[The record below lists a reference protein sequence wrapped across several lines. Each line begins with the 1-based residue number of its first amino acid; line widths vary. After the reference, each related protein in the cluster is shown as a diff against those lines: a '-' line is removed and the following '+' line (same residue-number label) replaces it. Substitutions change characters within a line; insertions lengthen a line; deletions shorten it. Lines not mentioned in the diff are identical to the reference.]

1 MRTPTRLLKFLVP
14 LLFCCFASPLFAQ
27 LQITV
32 PDFTL
37 TGVKTTITVTGLE
50 EENKEPVIYR
60 VDIDGQSVLSGV
72 SRESELKEI
81 QVVFPTSGQL
91 QVKLSVGN
99 KTATSS
105 IRCIPGL
112 LSVLPPIIAI
122 ILALLSREVL
132 SSLFLGIWFGS
143 TIIYNYNPFTGFF
156 RALDKYLLEAL
167 ADSGHAAI
175 IIFSVCLGGM
185 IGIINRT
192 GGMQG
197 IVEKISQKVRG
208 PRSAQMSTW
217 LMGVL
222 IFFDDYANTLI
233 VGNSMRPITDDNKIS
248 REKLSYIVDS
258 TAAPV
263 AGIAVLSTWIGYE
276 IGLIREAYVSL
287 AIAETNFYS
296 VFLQTIPFRFYC
308 LLALFF
314 GFLVSATRRDFGP
327 MLSAEQRAVH
337 EGKILADNA
346 KPISSPEAATPAL
359 PADMPKRWYNAAIPI
374 AIVIC
379 GTFIGLLGDGG
390 MYAPHYHIKAGSMTP
405 TNSQD
410 KAWTIKSV
418 SSDTRTA
425 TIANSECSYAR
436 VDYNDTSSWNSKTGI
451 DAITEIENLGEGSI
465 VFLELATSQL
475 SFWEKART
483 AFAGADSTRVLIW
496 VSFIGTIIAL
506 ILGMTQGL
514 ISLEDGL
521 KAWTDGARTLVMAV
535 FIMLLAWSINGICKD
550 LNTANY
556 IVEMVTDVIPYWLL
570 PTIIF
575 ILACFISFSTGT
587 SWGTMAILLPI
598 SIPLA
603 YQLNLKHYE
612 EVVAMLPN
620 APAAGLYIKETIL
633 VSIGA
638 VLEGS
643 IFGDHCSPISDTTI
657 MSSMASGS
665 DHIDHV
671 RTQAPYAII
680 VGLVAILV
688 CYIPAGLGFSPLL
701 TIPLSML
708 ILAAFIYWF
717 GKKAEDPVDNEDSDS
732 EFSYEQEL

>member
-1 MRTPTRLLKFLVP
+1 MSSPSRFRYCLFL
-14 LLFCCFASPLFAQ
+14 LLFFCCCSQLSAQ
-27 LQITV
+27 LQITP

-37 TGVKTTITVTGLE
+37 SGIKTAISVSGLNE
-50 EENKEPVIYR
+50 DNPEPVLYR
-60 VDIDGQSVLSGV
+60 VEIDGQLVSSGV
-72 SRESELKEI
+72 SKESDLKEI
-81 QVVFPTSGQL
+81 KVVFPNSGNPQIS
-91 QVKLSVGN
+91 VKVGEH
-99 KTATSS
+99 TASS
-105 IRCIPGL
+105 SLRCIPGW
-112 LSVLPPIIAI
+112 LSILPPLFAI
-122 ILALLSREVL
+122 VLALLSREVI
-132 SSLFLGIWFGS
+132 SSLFIGIWLGS
-143 TIIYNYNPFTGFF
+143 SIIFNYNPFTGFL
-156 RALDKYLLEAL
+156 RALDKYLLNAL

-185 IGIINRT
+185 IGVINRT

-197 IVEKISQKVRG
+197 IVEKISLKVRG
-208 PRSAQMSTW
+208 PRSAQLSAW

-233 VGNSMRPITDDNKIS
+233 VGNSMRPITDENKIS

-276 IGLIREAYVSL
+276 IGLIRESYVSIG
-287 AIAETNFYS
+287 IAETNFYG

-314 GFLVSATRRDFGP
+314 GFMIAVTRRDFGP
-327 MLSAEQRAVH
+327 MLAAEQRAVH
-337 EGKILADNA
+337 EGKVLADNA
-346 KPISSPEAATPAL
+346 KPISSPESAAPVL
-359 PADMPKRWYNAAIPI
+359 PQEMPKRWYNAAVPI
-374 AIVIC
+374 AIVIL

-390 MYAPHYHIKAGSMTP
+390 MYAPHYHLANGGTTKIS
-405 TNSQD
+405 D
-410 KAWTIKSV
+410 KSEEWTVNSV
-418 SSDTRTA
+418 SSDTKTA
-425 TIANSECSYAR
+425 VISNNNCTFVRINYDATTA
-436 VDYNDTSSWNSKTGI
+436 WAGKTG
-451 DAITEIENLGEGSI
+451 AEAATEIEQLAEGSAAY
-465 VFLELATSQL
+465 LELAPSTMTFS
-475 SFWEKART
+475 EKART
-483 AFAGADSTRVLIW
+483 AFSGADSTRVLIW
-496 VSFIGTIIAL
+496 VSVIGSIIAL
-506 ILGMTQGL
+506 LLGLTQGL
-514 ISLEDGL
+514 ITLDAGL

-535 FIMLLAWSINGICKD
+535 MIMLLAWSINGICSD
-550 LNTANY
+550 LGTAKY

-575 ILACFISFSTGT
+575 ILACLISFSTGT

-612 EVVAMLPN
+612 EAIAMLPN
-620 APAAGLYIKETIL
+620 APEAGLYVKEMIL

-671 RTQAPYAII
+671 RTQAPYAAL
-680 VGLVAILV
+680 VGLVAIV
-688 CYIPAGLGFSPLL
+688 FCYIPAGLGFSSWLIL
-701 TIPLSML
+701 PLSMV
-708 ILAAFIYWF
+708 ILAAFIFGF
-717 GKKAEDPVDNEDSDS
+717 GKKAEAPVAENDDDP
-732 EFSYEQEL
+732 EFSYEQNA

>member
-1 MRTPTRLLKFLVP
+1 MRSPIRLCLFV
-14 LLFCCFASPLFAQ
+14 LLFFCGSSQLFAQ
-27 LQITV
+27 LQISP

-37 TGVKTTITVTGLE
+37 TGIKTTLSVSGLDE
-50 EENKEPVIYR
+50 SNPEPVLYR
-60 VDIDGQSVLSGV
+60 VEVDGQSVLSGV
-72 SRESELKEI
+72 SKESELKEI
-81 QVVFPTSGQL
+81 KVVFPNSGNAQISL
-91 QVKLSVGN
+91 KVGTQTANASVR
-99 KTATSS
+99 S
-105 IRCIPGL
+105 IPGW
-112 LSVLPPIIAI
+112 LSILPPLVAI
-122 ILALLSREVL
+122 ILALLSREVI
-132 SSLFLGIWFGS
+132 SSLFIGIWLGS
-143 TIIYNYNPFTGFF
+143 GIIYNYNPFTGFL
-156 RALDKYLLEAL
+156 RALDKYLLNAL
-167 ADSGHAAI
+167 ADTGHAAI

-185 IGIINRT
+185 IGVINRT

-197 IVEKISQKVRG
+197 IVDKISQKVRG
-208 PRSAQMSTW
+208 PRSAQLSAW

-233 VGNSMRPITDDNKIS
+233 VGNSMRPITDENKIS

-276 IGLIREAYVSL
+276 IGLIRESYVAL
-287 AIAETNFYS
+287 GIAETNFYG

-314 GFLVSATRRDFGP
+314 GFLIAATRRDFGP
-327 MLSAEQRAVH
+327 MLAAEQRAVH

-346 KPISSPEAATPAL
+346 KPISSPEAAAPKL
-359 PADMPKRWYNAAIPI
+359 PDEMPKRWYNAAIPI
-374 AIVIC
+374 AIVIV

-390 MYAPHYHIKAGSMTP
+390 MYAPHYHLANGGATKVSEK
-405 TNSQD
+405 SEE
-410 KAWTIKSV
+410 WTVKSV
-418 SSDTRTA
+418 SSDTKTA
-425 TIANSECSYAR
+425 VVANQNCSFAR
-436 VDYNDTSSWNSKTGI
+436 INYDASSGWAGKTGAEA
-451 DAITEIENLGEGSI
+451 AIEIEQLEEGAS
-465 VFLELATSQL
+465 VYLELAPSTMTFS
-475 SFWEKART
+475 EKART

-496 VSFIGTIIAL
+496 VSVIGSIIAL
-506 ILGMTQGL
+506 LLGLAQGL
-514 ISLEDGL
+514 ITLDAGF

-535 FIMLLAWSINGICKD
+535 MIMLLAWSINGICTD
-550 LNTANY
+550 LGTAKY

-575 ILACFISFSTGT
+575 ILACLISFSTGT

-612 EVVAMLPN
+612 EAIAMLPN
-620 APAAGLYIKETIL
+620 APEAGLYVKEMIL

-671 RTQAPYAII
+671 KTQMPYAAI
-680 VGLVAILV
+680 VGLVSIV
-688 CYIPAGLGFSPLL
+688 FCYIPAGLGFSSWLLLPIAMLLL
-701 TIPLSML
+701 T
-708 ILAAFIYWF
+708 AFIF
-717 GKKAEDPVDNEDSDS
+717 GVGRKAESPVDEKSENT
-732 EFSYEQEL
+732 EFSYEQNA

>member
-1 MRTPTRLLKFLVP
+1 MRRPIRFCLFV
-14 LLFCCFASPLFAQ
+14 LLFFCCSSQLDAQ
-27 LQITV
+27 LQISP

-37 TGVKTTITVTGLE
+37 TGIKTTLNVSGLDE
-50 EENKEPVIYR
+50 SNPEPVLYR
-60 VDIDGQSVLSGV
+60 VEVDGQSILSGV
-72 SRESELKEI
+72 SKESELKEI
-81 QVVFPTSGQL
+81 KVVFPNSGNAKIGL
-91 QVKLSVGN
+91 KVGDQ
-99 KTATSS
+99 TANASL
-105 IRCIPGL
+105 RCIPGW
-112 LSVLPPIIAI
+112 LSILPPLVAI
-122 ILALLSREVL
+122 ILALLSREVI
-132 SSLFLGIWFGS
+132 SSLFIGIWLGS
-143 TIIYNYNPFTGFF
+143 GIIYNYNPFTGFL
-156 RALDKYLLEAL
+156 RALDKYLLNSL
-167 ADSGHAAI
+167 ADTGHAAI

-185 IGIINRT
+185 IGVINRT

-197 IVEKISQKVRG
+197 IVDIISQKVRG
-208 PRSAQMSTW
+208 PRSAQLSAW

-233 VGNSMRPITDDNKIS
+233 VGNSMRPITDENKIS

-276 IGLIREAYVSL
+276 IGLIRESYVAL
-287 AIAETNFYS
+287 GIAETNFYG

-314 GFLVSATRRDFGP
+314 GFLIAATRRDFGP
-327 MLSAEQRAVH
+327 MLAAEQRAVH

-346 KPISSPEAATPAL
+346 KPISSPEAAAPKL
-359 PADMPKRWYNAAIPI
+359 PDDMPKRWYNAAIPI
-374 AIVIC
+374 AIVIV

-390 MYAPHYHIKAGSMTP
+390 MYAPHYHLANGGTTKISEKSEEWKVA
-405 TNSQD
+405 
-410 KAWTIKSV
+410 SV
-418 SSDTRTA
+418 SSDTKTAVVANQNCSFARINYDANSGWAGKTGAEA
-425 TIANSECSYAR
+425 TI
-436 VDYNDTSSWNSKTGI
+436 
-451 DAITEIENLGEGSI
+451 EIEQLEEGTQ
-465 VFLELATSQL
+465 VYLELAPSTMTFS
-475 SFWEKART
+475 EKART

-496 VSFIGTIIAL
+496 VSVIGSIIAL
-506 ILGMTQGL
+506 LLGLTQGL
-514 ISLEDGL
+514 ITLDIGF

-535 FIMLLAWSINGICKD
+535 MIMMLAWSINGICTD
-550 LNTANY
+550 LGTAKY

-575 ILACFISFSTGT
+575 ILACLISFSTGT

-612 EVVAMLPN
+612 EAIAMLPN
-620 APAAGLYIKETIL
+620 APEAGIYVKEMIL

-671 RTQAPYAII
+671 KTQMPYAAI
-680 VGLVAILV
+680 VGLVAIV
-688 CYIPAGLGFSPLL
+688 FCYIPAGLGFSSWLL
-701 TIPLSML
+701 LPLSML
-708 ILAAFIYWF
+708 LLTAFIFAF
-717 GKKAEDPVDNEDSDS
+717 GRKAESPVNEKSEKT
-732 EFSYEQEL
+732 EFSYDQNT